1 MIGLIDINERN
12 IIYQKPIME
21 KVNSLKDSKGTTF
34 LVGKPGSG
42 KSTILDYLVKHN
54 ENYIDA
60 TLSANNAFAL
70 GNKEMLEAYYVALVI
85 DSIINHIEK
94 TDEKLYKT
102 KFYFMSKRVKT
113 IIDLTRV
120 YVQMG
125 SFYTVLSRESR
136 EVLNVAK
143 EGLLSNFYDILMS
156 IQMPELT
163 LVFDDFDKAKPN
175 DALYQKIIFDNFKD
189 YFNIIMTVSSENNPD
204 YLLNLGNVV
213 EVCYDKDTIINIINR
228 YLIYNHVFNSK
239 QIDIIGINKLLT
251 DDAIDMLIKG
261 TKGNIS
267 KMKSI
272 IFNIYSNLDLRDIDR
287 NTQVL
292 EEVLNP
298 DPALGFANIGDEK
311 RRRLYL

>member
-1 MIGLIDINERN
+1 MLIDINDRRA
-12 IIYQKPIME
+12 IYQKPVIE
-21 KVNSLKDSKGTTF
+21 KVKSLKESKGTTF

-42 KSTILDYLVKHN
+42 KTTILDYLLDHN

-60 TLSANNAFAL
+60 SLDARNAFAL

-85 DSIINHIEK
+85 DSIIYHIKK

-113 IIDLTRV
+113 VLDLTRV
-120 YVQMG
+120 YVQLG
-125 SFYTVLSRESR
+125 SYYSILSRESR
-136 EVLNVAK
+136 EILNLAK
-143 EGLLSNFYDILMS
+143 EGLLSNFYDILTS

-175 DALYQKIIFDNFKD
+175 EQLYQKIIFENFKD
-189 YFNIIMTVSSENNPD
+189 YFNMIMTVSSENNSE
-204 YLLNLGNVV
+204 YLLSLGNIV
-213 EVCYDKDTIINIINR
+213 EVNYDKDTIIKIINH

-239 QIDIIGINKLLT
+239 QIDIFGIDKLLT
-251 DDAIDMLIKG
+251 NEAILMLIKG
-261 TKGNIS
+261 TKGNIF

-272 IFNIYSNLDLRDIDR
+272 IFNIYSNLDLRDIER

-292 EEVLNP
+292 EEALNSESY
-298 DPALGFANIGDEK
+298 LQFANMGDEK
-311 RRRLYL
+311 RRKLYL